1 MALAYFHLNF
11 IVKGF
16 GTLAAVRGHDH
27 QKALRAELHSLA
39 FLSCFSRQVVFQD

>member
-16 GTLAAVRGHDH
+16 GTLAAVRCHDH